1 MASSN
6 NIFQPGVQREVGFFE
21 AIQMGFNQYC
31 SITGRSSRSEFWWWW
46 LFMLIVSAITSFI
59 PWLPGFAFLALLL
72 PSIGVGA
79 RRLHDIGKGAG
90 WLLLF
95 FTGIGIIWLI
105 VWACRP
111 SEAAPNRFGDIPNAM
126 PVD

>member
-6 NIFQPGVQREVGFFE
+6 NTLQPGVQREVGFFE
-21 AIQMGFNQYC
+21 AIHMGFNQYC
-31 SITGRSSRSEFWWWW
+31 VFRGRASRSEFWWWW
-46 LFMLIVSAITSFI
+46 LFMFIVTAVTSFV

-72 PSIGVGA
+72 PSLGVSA

-90 WLLLF
+90 WLWLWL
-95 FTGIGIIWLI
+95 TGIGDILLIIW
-105 VWACRP
+105 ACVP
-111 SEAAPNRFGDIPNAM
+111 SEAAPNRFGDIPNAI